1 MTSLLETIILKV
13 VNFRFRPT
21 AEARPPSQ
29 SLVNSENPST
39 VSPRNF
45 HIFAYTLIND
55 SKNDCLAKM
64 LGVN

>member
-1 MTSLLETIILKV
+1 MNYRS
-13 VNFRFRPT
+13 RPV

-29 SLVNSENPST
+29 PLVNSDNSPT
-39 VSPRNF
+39 VSPRSF